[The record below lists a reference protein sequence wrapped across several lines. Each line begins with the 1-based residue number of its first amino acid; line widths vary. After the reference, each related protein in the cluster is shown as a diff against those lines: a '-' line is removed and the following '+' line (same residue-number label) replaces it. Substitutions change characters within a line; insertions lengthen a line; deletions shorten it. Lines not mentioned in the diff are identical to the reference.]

1 MSQIVYR
8 KNVSVLTGAKTDNQ
22 VQGSDIEFLDGP
34 WLLTLFATQDT
45 GDGNITLRN
54 GSRQTIA
61 SEGVPNVNANAVVN
75 TQQDMLVQSVL
86 VQNAHIILTLDNS
99 AGAGATE
106 FRVLLVAEQVPS

>member
-1 MSQIVYR
+1 MSQISFR
-8 KNVSVLTGAKTDNQ
+8 KNVSVLAGAKVANQ

-34 WLLTLFATQDT
+34 WLLTLFSTMDT
-45 GDGNITLRN
+45 ADGTITLRN

-61 SEGVPNVNANAVVN
+61 SEAVPNANANAVVN

-99 AGAGATE
+99 AGAAATE
-106 FRVLLVAEQVPS
+106 FRILLVAEQVPQ